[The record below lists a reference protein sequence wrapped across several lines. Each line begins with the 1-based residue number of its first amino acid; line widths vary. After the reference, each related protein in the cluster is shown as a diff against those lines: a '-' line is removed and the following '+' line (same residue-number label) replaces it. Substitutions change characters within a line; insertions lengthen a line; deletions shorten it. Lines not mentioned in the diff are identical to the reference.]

1 MTETQALQFAPELL
15 RLWAAGVL
23 ERKGMDPSDAAVVA
37 EVLVDSNL
45 RGVDSHG
52 VLRLPIYVGMIER
65 GQVNPRPNVRVVRET
80 PATLLVE
87 CDLSIGHPRSVWAM
101 ERAMDK
107 ARQVGVGWAHL
118 RNTAHQGALY
128 YYALMAARNDMVG
141 MVLTATGP
149 NVAPFGGSARAI
161 GNSPFSFAAPGGRRP
176 PLCLDVATSVVAY
189 GKVRNAAS
197 RGEPIP
203 EGWALDKNGNPT
215 TDPEAVIEGVLLPL
229 GMHKG
234 SGLAIMIE
242 AIAGLVGGSPII
254 APALAGGEALP
265 TEMRTPRGVG
275 SALLAMDISVFAELD
290 EYKAQVDE
298 FIDQVK
304 ATRKAPGVD
313 EILMP
318 GEPEAIAY
326 AQRSAA
332 GIPLHPN
339 LVRQL
344 QQLGERVELAFPR

>member
-1 MTETQALQFAPELL
+1 MVETQELYFAPEPLQQ
-15 RLWAAGVL
+15 WAAGVL
-23 ERKGMDPSDAAVVA
+23 ERKGMEPADALVVA
-37 EVLVDSNL
+37 DVLVHSNL

-65 GQVNPRPNVRVVRET
+65 GQINPRPKVEVVRET
-80 PATLLVE
+80 PATLLLE

-101 ERAMDK
+101 ERAIEK
-107 ARQVGVGWAHL
+107 ARQVGVGWAQL

-128 YYALMAARNDMVG
+128 YYSLMAARNDMVG

-149 NVAPFGGSARAI
+149 NVAPFGGSARGI
-161 GNSPFSFAAPGGRRP
+161 GNSPFSFGAPAGKYP
-176 PLCLDVATSVVAY
+176 PLCLDVATSIVAY
-189 GKVRNAAS
+189 GKVRSAAS

-203 EGWALDKNGNPT
+203 EGWALDKDGNAT
-215 TDPEAVIEGVLLPL
+215 VDPEAVVEGVLLPM

-234 SGLAIMIE
+234 SGMAIMIE

-254 APALAGGEALP
+254 APSLAGGEALP

-275 SALLAMDISVFAELD
+275 SVLLAMDIGAFADLA
-290 EYKAQVDE
+290 EYKAQTDE
-298 FIDQVK
+298 FIEQVK
-304 ATRKAPGVD
+304 ATRKAPGVE

-318 GEPEAIAY
+318 GEPEAITE
-326 AQRSAA
+326 RRRTSE

-344 QQLGERVELAFPR
+344 QELGQRVELAFPG